1 MHPIPYCR
9 PPLTPGVGVQGRNH
23 VLRTFRPSKYIT
35 MPNFTQIG
43 ETVWISIRYFLFCL
57 ERNANSEFCSTDMFW
72 VEASLLHGSE
82 REICSIVTLQKGT
95 GILFNRH
102 VMSWGLFFT
111 RIGTGNLFNRLL
123 LLLKGSL
130 YSKQIS
136 RSVPCN
142 KEVLTFYQTNPFLSV

>member
-1 MHPIPYCR
+1 MHPIPCFRAPWPRGSGYR
-9 PPLTPGVGVQGRNH
+9 VETIW
-23 VLRTFRPSKYIT
+23 RTFPPSKYIT

-43 ETVWISIRYFLFCL
+43 QTVWISIRYVPFLF
-57 ERNANSEFCSTDMFW
+57 RT
-72 VEASLLHGSE
+72 E
-82 REICSIVTLQKGT
+82 REFR
-95 GILFNRH
+95 ILFNRHVLSWGLFITRIGTGNLFNSYATERNGNSFQH

-111 RIGTGNLFNRLL
+111 RIGTGNLFKRLL

-142 KEVLTFYQTNPFLSV
+142 KEVLTFEQTNPFLSV